1 MVKSAPQNNQ
11 TVIAIQQDCLKV
23 RCCNLHFILIYFCIC
38 KSTYISKMLFCIQN
52 FVIYIYEHNNIN
64 IYLCV
69 HPHSALTHRI
79 HYHRAFLIHSRFC
92 NSPCSLL
99 CSRLLLHLPVHP
111 FVCLFLASNKKTKRN
126 KLDFIL
132 IIL

>member
-1 MVKSAPQNNQ
+1 MYLRKMVKSAPQNNQ

-64 IYLCV
+64 IYLSVCT
-69 HPHSALTHRI
+69 PTLSTHSQDSLPPCI
-79 HYHRAFLIHSRFC
+79 SHSLQILQFSMLSTLLKA
-92 NSPCSLL
+92 SPSPPSSPICMSVLG
-99 CSRLLLHLPVHP
+99 
-111 FVCLFLASNKKTKRN
+111 FQ
-126 KLDFIL
+126 
-132 IIL
+132 